1 MRAGEA
7 HQLRWT
13 DLDLVNFTIRV
24 IPEKHSN
31 PRIIHIS
38 PKLAAMLEALPKT
51 YGTRVFSN
59 AQSRLDQHRN
69 ILIQQRK
76 RIANKLQNPR
86 LLRITFHTL
95 RHFKGTMEYQRTKDI
110 LHVMQTLGHTAIVGP
125 ELACRV

>member
-24 IPEKHSN
+24 IPEKHGN

-38 PKLAAMLEALPKT
+38 LKLVAMLEALPKT
-51 YGTRVFSN
+51 YGIRVFSLP
-59 AQSRLDQHRN
+59 QSRLDQYRN
-69 ILIQQRK
+69 IFIQQRK

-86 LLRITFHTL
+86 LLRIAFHTL
-95 RHFKGTMEYQRTKDI
+95 RHFKGTMEYHKSGDI
-110 LHVMQTLGHTAIVGP
+110 FYVMDMLGHRASLT
-125 ELACRV
+125 LRDTYT